1 MNNIKSILLAVALLC
16 MSTSIFAQ
24 SPRGQRGQQRGP
36 KGPNLEM
43 LEKALDL
50 SEDQVAALKPIFEDT
65 RSEMEAL
72 RDKEFDGPEDRRA
85 AAKSIMDSQK
95 EKVDAILSE
104 AQLQKLET
112 LKENRGERGPRG
124 PRGDRANSEK
134 GKELR
139 QALKAYHE
147 ENVQPVLLTQR
158 AKLEAQLSSEDK
170 ATIEALRAKKEGMK
184 AQIKEGKGKGQR
196 PERPSEA
203 QRAEHKADRETIKAL
218 LTKYETDIESLLAEI
233 KPQAEEWK
241 EETKAIVD
249 QYRPERTEKADD
261 KAGQS
266 NRKMRAQKG
275 EKRERGERGER
286 GGKKVGPP
294 SLHKVRFLMLDPN
307 ASPDERT
314 LEESPFQLQAYPNP
328 AAGLTTINYTV
339 EKDGQVQITL
349 NNKMGTMNRVL
360 LNAFQKAGTYTL
372 EINTSDLQGG
382 NYYYTIN
389 DTGGSKPVTK
399 QLIIKR

>member
-1 MNNIKSILLAVALLC
+1 

-24 SPRGQRGQQRGP
+24 GPRGQRGQQRGP

-50 SEDQVAALKPIFEDT
+50 SEDQVAALKPVFEDT

-72 RDKEFDGPEDRRA
+72 RDQEFDAPEDRRA
-85 AAKSIMDSQK
+85 AAKSIMESQK
-95 EKVDAILSE
+95 EKINAILSE

-112 LKENRGERGPRG
+112 LKEKRGERGPRG
-124 PRGDRANSEK
+124 PRGDEAKNEK

-147 ENVQPVLLTQR
+147 ENVQPVMLAQR

-184 AQIKEGKGKGQR
+184 AKMKESKGKGQR
-196 PERPSEA
+196 PEKPSET

-249 QYRPERTEKADD
+249 QYRPERTEKAGE
-261 KAGQS
+261 KAGEK

-275 EKRERGERGER
+275 ER
-286 GGKKVGPP
+286 GKKGVKKAGPQI
-294 SLHKVRFLMLDPN
+294 LHKVRFLMLDPN

-349 NNKMGTMNRVL
+349 NDKMGTMNRVL
-360 LNAFQKAGTYTL
+360 LNSFQKAGTYTL

-389 DTGGSKPVTK
+389 DAGGSKPVTK